1 VPEPAGGCL
10 PDGCPEVV
18 VQPGP
23 AIYGPFVTGAAA
35 EPTAQVAVLGTGPEP
50 IPARRQ
56 RGRSWARAARRA
68 GMFVAAVLLVAA
80 LWEAYK
86 AVGSENGGSIA
97 GVRVLPRTDD
107 ASMPHVWEILR
118 RFGRPETA
126 GTGSHSVAVAVLDGV
141 WFTFRVAMAGFALG
155 VLVGMLLAAVM
166 QRFRVAERGLLPYVV
181 LSQTVPLVALAPLV
195 VGWGGRLHLGSVSWQ
210 PWMSVAVIAAYLA
223 FFPVAVGALR
233 GLQSPPEHAVELM
246 RSYSA
251 SWWQALVRLRLPAAV
266 PYLIPALR
274 LAAASAVV
282 GAIVAEISTGTRGG
296 VGRLVIEYSREATA
310 DPAKVYTAFLG
321 AAVLGLGVAGLVALL
336 DLGLRRYRPAP
347 GRG

>member
-1 VPEPAGGCL
+1 MTGASAEPAAQLAVLGA
-10 PDGCPEVV
+10 E
-18 VQPGP
+18 PGP
-23 AIYGPFVTGAAA
+23 ARV
-35 EPTAQVAVLGTGPEP
+35 
-50 IPARRQ
+50 RRP
-56 RGRSWARAARRA
+56 RGRGWGRAARRA
-68 GMFVAAVLLVAA
+68 GMFAAALALVAVV
-80 LWEAYK
+80 WEGYK
-86 AVGSENGGSIA
+86 AVGSEDGGSLF
-97 GVRVLPRTDD
+97 GVRVLPRADD

-126 GTGSHSVAVAVLDGV
+126 GTGSHSVATAVLEGM

-155 VLVGMLLAAVM
+155 VLVGLLLAVVM
-166 QRFRVAERGLLPYVV
+166 QRFRLAERGLLPYVV

-195 VGWGGRLHLGSVSWQ
+195 VGWGGRLRVGSLSWQ

-233 GLQSPPEHAVELM
+233 GLQSPPGHAVELL

-251 SWWQALVRLRLPAAV
+251 TWWQTLLRLRLPATV

-296 VGRLVIEYSREATA
+296 IGRLVIEYSREATA

-321 AAVLGLGVAGLVALL
+321 AAALGLAVAGLVALA
-336 DLGLRRYRPAP
+336 DLALRRYRPAQE
-347 GRG
+347 R